1 MLGARV
7 WLTARVSNR
16 GVLAYPAFV
25 RLWLAGTVSWLGTF
39 SFGLALQLLLIET
52 LSADQAAIGF
62 VRSAQWVPALAIGLL
77 AGVLTDRV
85 RRRPVLIAADT
96 VTALATGG
104 IGALALTGLL
114 TVPVLAA
121 LVALVG
127 AASMFYHAAHQS
139 YLPRLVPME
148 LLPVANAR
156 IEQTM
161 TAAEAVGPLVAGA
174 LVRFLSAPVAILLN
188 AVSKAASAL
197 LLASIRVE
205 EPAPQRQPNRHLW
218 RELKE
223 GGSWVYR
230 HRTLAP
236 YAVSLHLWFFF
247 NSAIM
252 TVFVFHVTEVLGLD
266 ALTVGLVL
274 SCAGVS
280 GVIGAGLAPQ
290 AAKRFGLGP
299 VCVAADWLH
308 PLAFLFL
315 LLASPG
321 PTGAALLVI
330 GQLIYGL
337 GAGLKGPLELS
348 YRNAVTPDRLRARM
362 NGTIRS
368 LNWGSIAVA
377 APLAGLAAT
386 VYGNRPVIAVGI
398 VGLVASALI
407 LTLSPFRSAVMPA
420 AYA

>member
-1 MLGARV
+1 MLR
-7 WLTARVSNR
+7 
-16 GVLAYPAFV
+16 YPGFV

-39 SFGLALQLLLIET
+39 TFGLALQLLMIET
-52 LSADQAAIGF
+52 LDADQAAIGF
-62 VRSAQWVPALAIGLL
+62 VRSAQWVPALAIGML
-77 AGVLTDRV
+77 AGVLIDRV

-96 VTALATGG
+96 VTALATGL
-104 IGALALTGLL
+104 IGALALAELL
-114 TVPVLAA
+114 TVPILAG

-139 YLPRLVPME
+139 YLPRLVPTG

-161 TAAEAVGPLVAGA
+161 TAAEAIGPLVAGA
-174 LVRFLSAPVAILLN
+174 LVKFFSAPAAILFN
-188 AVSKAASAL
+188 AASKAVSAV
-197 LLASIRVE
+197 LLATIRVK
-205 EPAPQRQPNRHLW
+205 EPTPERRADRHLG

-223 GGSWVYR
+223 GASWVYR

-236 YAVSLHLWFFF
+236 NAVSLHLWFFF

-252 TVFVFHVTEVLGLD
+252 TIFVFHATEQLGLD

-280 GVIGAGLAPQ
+280 GVVGAGLAPR
-290 AAKRFGLGP
+290 AAERFGLGL
-299 VCVAADWLH
+299 VCVVAEWLN
-308 PLAFLFL
+308 PLAFLLL
-315 LLASPG
+315 LLAPPG
-321 PTGAALLVI
+321 PTGAALLVV
-330 GQLIYGL
+330 GQLVYGL

-362 NGTIRS
+362 NATIRS
-368 LNWGSIAVA
+368 VNWGSIAVS

-386 VYGNRPVIAVGI
+386 MFGNRPVIAVGI
-398 VGLVASALI
+398 AGLVAAALL
-407 LTLSPFRSAVMPA
+407 LTLSPYRSVVMPA
-420 AYA
+420 AYADPPAG

>member
-1 MLGARV
+1 M
-7 WLTARVSNR
+7 SNR
-16 GVLAYPAFV
+16 RVLAYPPFV

-52 LSADQAAIGF
+52 LSADQAAMGF
-62 VRSAQWVPALAIGLL
+62 VRSAQWVPALAVGLL
-77 AGVLTDRV
+77 AGVLTDRM

-96 VTALATGG
+96 VTALATGA

-139 YLPRLVPME
+139 YLPRLVPTN

-161 TAAEAVGPLVAGA
+161 TAAEAIGPLVGGA
-174 LVRFLSAPVAILLN
+174 LVRLLSAPVAILFT
-188 AVSKAASAL
+188 AVSRAASAL
-197 LLASIRVE
+197 LLATIRVE
-205 EPAPQRQPNRHLW
+205 EPAPRRQPDRHLW

-230 HRTLAP
+230 HHTLAP

-252 TVFVFHVTEVLGLD
+252 TVFVFHATEELGLD

-280 GVIGAGLAPQ
+280 GVIGAGLAPR
-290 AAKRFGLGP
+290 AAERFGLGP
-299 VCVAADWLH
+299 VCVVADWLY
-308 PLAFLFL
+308 PPAFLFVL
-315 LLASPG
+315 VASPG
-321 PTGAALLVI
+321 RTGAALLVV
-330 GQLIYGL
+330 GQLVYGL
-337 GAGLKGPLELS
+337 GAGLKGPLDLS

-362 NGTIRS
+362 NGTIRAF
-368 LNWGSIAVA
+368 NWGSIAVA

-386 VYGNRPVIAVGI
+386 TYGNRPVIAVGI
-398 VGLVASALI
+398 GGLMAAALV
-407 LTLSPFRSAVMPA
+407 LTLSPFRRAAMPQ
-420 AYA
+420 AYV

>member
-1 MLGARV
+1 MV
-7 WLTARVSNR
+7 KR
-16 GVLAYPAFV
+16 GVLVYPGFV

-39 SFGLALQLLLIET
+39 TFGLALQLLLIET
-52 LSADQAAIGF
+52 LDADQAAIGF
-62 VRSAQWVPALAIGLL
+62 VRSAQWVPALAIGML
-77 AGVLTDRV
+77 AGVLIDRV

-104 IGALALTGLL
+104 IGALALAGLL
-114 TVPVLAA
+114 TVPVLAG

-139 YLPRLVPME
+139 YLPRLVPTG

-161 TAAEAVGPLVAGA
+161 TAAEAIGPLVAGA
-174 LVRFLSAPVAILLN
+174 LVRFLSAPAAILFN
-188 AVSKAASAL
+188 AVSKAASAV
-197 LLASIRVE
+197 LLATIRVE
-205 EPAPQRQPNRHLW
+205 ETTPQRHPDRHLW

-223 GGSWVYR
+223 GASWVYR

-247 NSAIM
+247 NSGIM
-252 TVFVFHVTEVLGLD
+252 TVFVFHASEELGFD
-266 ALTVGLVL
+266 ALTIGLVL

-280 GVIGAGLAPQ
+280 GVIGAGLAPR
-290 AAKRFGLGP
+290 AAERFGLGP
-299 VCVAADWLH
+299 VCVVAEWLN
-308 PLAFLFL
+308 PLAFLFV
-315 LLASPG
+315 LLAPHG
-321 PTGAALLVI
+321 PTGAALLAI
-330 GQLIYGL
+330 GQLVYGL

-362 NGTIRS
+362 NGTVRS
-368 LNWGSIAVA
+368 VNWGSIAVS

-386 VYGNRPVIAVGI
+386 MFGNRPVIAVGI
-398 VGLVASALI
+398 AGLAAAALL
-407 LTLSPFRSAVMPA
+407 LTLSPFRRVVMPA
-420 AYA
+420 VYADPPFG

>member
-1 MLGARV
+1 MLGVPGLVDCFDVRP
-7 WLTARVSNR
+7 
-16 GVLAYPAFV
+16 GVLSYPAFV
-25 RLWLAGTVSWLGTF
+25 RPWLAGTVSWLGTF
-39 SFGLALQLLLIET
+39 SFGLAVQLLLIET

-62 VRSAQWVPALAIGLL
+62 VRSAQWAPALAIGLL
-77 AGVLTDRV
+77 AGVLTDRL
-85 RRRPVLIAADT
+85 RRRPVLGAADT
-96 VTALATGG
+96 VTALATGC

-114 TVPVLAA
+114 TVPVLAF

-156 IEQTM
+156 IEQAV
-161 TAAEAVGPLVAGA
+161 TAAEAIGPLVGGA
-174 LVRFLSAPVAILLN
+174 LVRFVSAPVAILFN
-188 AVSKAASAL
+188 AISKAGSAV
-197 LLASIRVE
+197 LLARCGWKSPR
-205 EPAPQRQPNRHLW
+205 RSDQPDRHLW
-218 RELKE
+218 RELRE

-252 TVFVFHVTEVLGLD
+252 TIFVFHETEALGLD

-274 SCAGVS
+274 SCAGVG
-280 GVIGAGLAPQ
+280 GVIGAGLAPR
-290 AAKRFGLGP
+290 AAERFGLGP
-299 VCVAADWLH
+299 VCVVADWLH
-308 PLAFLFL
+308 PLAFLL
-315 LLASPG
+315 LVLATPG
-321 PTGAALLVI
+321 PTGAAVLVV

-337 GAGLKGPLELS
+337 GAGLKGPLDMS

-368 LNWGSIAVA
+368 FNWGSIAVA
-377 APLAGLAAT
+377 APLAGLSAT
-386 VYGNRPVIAVGI
+386 MYGNRPVIAVGI
-398 VGLVASALI
+398 VGLVAAALV
-407 LTLSPFRSAVMPA
+407 LTLSPFRGAVMP
-420 AYA
+420 

>member
-1 MLGARV
+1 M
-7 WLTARVSNR
+7 TAGVSNT

-52 LSADQAAIGF
+52 LSADQAAIGL

-85 RRRPVLIAADT
+85 RRRRVLIAADT
-96 VTALATGG
+96 VTALATGA
-104 IGALALTGLL
+104 IGGLALTGLL
-114 TVPVLAA
+114 TVPVLAV

-161 TAAEAVGPLVAGA
+161 TAAEAVGPLVAGVV
-174 LVRFLSAPVAILLN
+174 VRFLSAPVAILVN
-188 AVSKAASAL
+188 AASKAVSAV
-197 LLASIRVE
+197 LLATIRVE
-205 EPAPQRQPNRHLW
+205 EPAPVRAPDRHLW

-230 HRTLAP
+230 HHTLAP

-252 TVFVFHVTEVLGLD
+252 TVLVFHASEVLGLD

-280 GVIGAGLAPQ
+280 GVLGAGLAPR
-290 AAKRFGLGP
+290 AAQRFGLGR
-299 VCVAADWLH
+299 VCVLADWLH

-315 LLASPG
+315 VLAPAG
-321 PTGAALLVI
+321 PSGAALLAV

-337 GAGLKGPLELS
+337 GAGLKGPLDLS

-362 NGTIRS
+362 NGTIRAF
-368 LNWGSIAVA
+368 NWGSIAVA
-377 APLAGLAAT
+377 APLAGVLAAA
-386 VYGNRPVIAVGI
+386 YGNRPVIAVGI
-398 VGLVASALI
+398 LGLAVAAAV
-407 LTLSPFRSAVMPA
+407 LTFSPFRNAEMPA
-420 AYA
+420 EYA

>member
-1 MLGARV
+1 M
-7 WLTARVSNR
+7 SDR

-39 SFGLALQLLLIET
+39 SFGLALQLLLIDT
-52 LSADQAAIGF
+52 LSANQTDIGF
-62 VRSAQWVPALAIGLL
+62 VRSAQWAPALAIGLL
-77 AGVLTDRV
+77 AGVLTDRM

-96 VTALATGG
+96 VTALATGA

-121 LVALVG
+121 LVAIVG

-148 LLPVANAR
+148 LLPVANSR
-156 IEQTM
+156 IEQSM
-161 TAAEAVGPLVAGA
+161 TAAEAVGPLLAGA
-174 LVRFLSAPVAILLN
+174 LVKLFSAPVAILFN
-188 AVSKAASAL
+188 AGSKAASAA
-197 LLASIRVE
+197 LLATMRVE
-205 EPAPQRQPNRHLW
+205 EPTPQRQPDRHLW
-218 RELKE
+218 AELKE

-230 HRTLAP
+230 HRVLAP

-252 TVFVFHVTEVLGLD
+252 TIFVFHATEELGLD

-280 GVIGAGLAPQ
+280 GVVGAGLAPR
-290 AAKRFGLGP
+290 AGERFGLGR
-299 VCVAADWLH
+299 VCVVADWLH

-315 LLASPG
+315 LLAPPG
-321 PTGAALLVI
+321 PTGAAVLVV

-337 GAGLKGPLELS
+337 GAGLKGPLDMS
-348 YRNAVTPDRLRARM
+348 SRNAVTPDRLRARM

-377 APLAGLAAT
+377 APLAGLLAT
-386 VYGNRPVIAVGI
+386 TYGNRPVIAVGI
-398 VGLVASALI
+398 LGLVAAALV
-407 LTLSPFRSAVMPA
+407 LTLSPFRSAVMPTT
-420 AYA
+420 YA

>member
-1 MLGARV
+1 MP
-7 WLTARVSNR
+7 SR

-25 RLWLAGTVSWLGTF
+25 RMWFSDTASSLGAFT
-39 SFGLALQLLLIET
+39 FGLALQLLLIET

-62 VRSAQWVPALAIGLL
+62 VRSAQWLPALAVGLL
-77 AGVLTDRV
+77 AGVLIDRV
-85 RRRPVLIAADT
+85 RRRPVLIAADA
-96 VTALATGG
+96 VTALAAGA

-156 IEQTM
+156 IEQTA
-161 TAAEAVGPLVAGA
+161 TAAEAIGPLVGGV
-174 LVRFLSAPVAILLN
+174 LIKLSSAPVAILFT
-188 AVSKAASAL
+188 AASRAASAA

-205 EPAPQRQPNRHLW
+205 EPAPQRQPDRHLW
-218 RELKE
+218 RELKQ

-230 HRTLAP
+230 HRTLAR
-236 YAVSLHLWFFF
+236 YAVSLHLWFLS

-252 TVFVFHVTEVLGLD
+252 TVFVFHATEVLGLD

-280 GVIGAGLAPQ
+280 GVIGAGLAPR
-290 AAKRFGLGP
+290 AAERFSVGP
-299 VCVAADWLH
+299 VCVVAMWLH
-308 PLAFLFL
+308 PVAFLFL
-315 LLASPG
+315 LFAPPG
-321 PTGAALLVI
+321 FAGAALLVV
-330 GQLIYGL
+330 GQLVNGL
-337 GAGLKGPLELS
+337 GAGLKGPLDLS

-362 NGTIRS
+362 NGTIRAF
-368 LNWGSIAVA
+368 NWGSIAVA
-377 APLAGLAAT
+377 APLAGLTAT
-386 VYGNRPVIAVGI
+386 MYGNRPVIAVGI
-398 VGLVASALI
+398 AGLVAAALV
-407 LTLSPFRSAVMPA
+407 LSLSPFRSARMPA

>member
-1 MLGARV
+1 
-7 WLTARVSNR
+7 
-16 GVLAYPAFV
+16 VLRYPGFV

-39 SFGLALQLLLIET
+39 TFGLALQLLLIET
-52 LSADQAAIGF
+52 LDADQAAIGF
-62 VRSAQWVPALAIGLL
+62 VRSAQWVPALAIGML
-77 AGVLTDRV
+77 AGVLIDRV

-104 IGALALTGLL
+104 IGALALAGLL
-114 TVPVLAA
+114 TVPILAGLA
-121 LVALVG
+121 ALVG

-139 YLPRLVPME
+139 YLPRLVPTG

-174 LVRFLSAPVAILLN
+174 LVRFFSAPAAILFN
-188 AVSKAASAL
+188 AASKAVSAV
-197 LLASIRVE
+197 LLATIRVE
-205 EPAPQRQPNRHLW
+205 EPTPQRHADRHLW

-223 GGSWVYR
+223 GAFWVYR

-236 YAVSLHLWFFF
+236 DAVSLHLWFFF

-252 TVFVFHVTEVLGLD
+252 TIFVFHATEQLGLD

-280 GVIGAGLAPQ
+280 GVVGAGLAPR
-290 AAKRFGLGP
+290 AAERFGLGL
-299 VCVAADWLH
+299 VCVVVEWLN
-308 PLAFLFL
+308 PLAFFL
-315 LLASPG
+315 LLLAPSG
-321 PTGAALLVI
+321 PTGAALLVV
-330 GQLIYGL
+330 GQLVYGL
-337 GAGLKGPLELS
+337 SAGLKGPLELS

-362 NGTIRS
+362 NATIRS
-368 LNWGSIAVA
+368 VNWGSIAVS

-386 VYGNRPVIAVGI
+386 MFGNRPVIAVGI
-398 VGLVASALI
+398 AGLAAAALL
-407 LTLSPFRSAVMPA
+407 LTLSPFRSVVMPTA
-420 AYA
+420 HADPPAG

>member
-1 MLGARV
+1 M
-7 WLTARVSNR
+7 
-16 GVLAYPAFV
+16 LAYPAFV

-39 SFGLALQLLLIET
+39 SFGLAVQLLLIET
-52 LSADQAAIGF
+52 LSADQAAIGL

-77 AGVLTDRV
+77 AGVLADRM
-85 RRRPVLIAADT
+85 RRRPVLVAADT
-96 VTALATGG
+96 VTAVATGA

-127 AASMFYHAAHQS
+127 TASMFYHAAHQS
-139 YLPRLVPME
+139 YLPRLVPMD

-156 IEQTM
+156 IEQAM
-161 TAAEAVGPLVAGA
+161 TAAEAIGPLAGGA
-174 LVRFLSAPVAILLN
+174 LVRLLSAPVAILFT
-188 AVSKAASAL
+188 AASRAL
-197 LLASIRVE
+197 SAVLLATIRVE
-205 EPAPQRQPNRHLW
+205 EPAVQRQPDRHLW

-223 GGSWVYR
+223 GASWVYH

-252 TVFVFHVTEVLGLD
+252 TVFVFHATEELRLD

-280 GVIGAGLAPQ
+280 GVLGAGLAPR
-290 AAKRFGLGP
+290 AAERFGLGP
-299 VCVAADWLH
+299 VCVVADWSH

-315 LLASPG
+315 LLAPPG
-321 PTGAALLVI
+321 PTGAALLVV
-330 GQLIYGL
+330 GQLVYGL
-337 GAGLKGPLELS
+337 GAGLKGPLDLS

-368 LNWGSIAVA
+368 FNWGSIAVA

-386 VYGNRPVIAVGI
+386 TYGNRWVIAVGI
-398 VGLVASALI
+398 VGLTAAALT
-407 LTLSPFRSAVMPA
+407 LTLSPFRTAVMPEA
-420 AYA
+420 GA

>member
-1 MLGARV
+1 M
-7 WLTARVSNR
+7 
-16 GVLAYPAFV
+16 LAYPAFV

-39 SFGLALQLLLIET
+39 TFGLALQLLLIET
-52 LSADQAAIGF
+52 LDADQAAIGL
-62 VRSAQWVPALAIGLL
+62 VRSAQWVPALAIGML
-77 AGVLTDRV
+77 AGVLIDRV
-85 RRRPVLIAADT
+85 RRRPVLVAADT

-114 TVPVLAA
+114 TVPILAG
-121 LVALVG
+121 LVALIG

-139 YLPRLVPME
+139 YLPRLVPTR

-161 TAAEAVGPLVAGA
+161 TAAEAIGPLVAGA
-174 LVRFLSAPVAILLN
+174 LVRFLSAPVAILFN
-188 AVSKAASAL
+188 AVSKAASAV
-197 LLASIRVE
+197 LLATIRVE
-205 EPAPQRQPNRHLW
+205 EPTPERHPDRHVW

-223 GGSWVYR
+223 GASWVYR

-236 YAVSLHLWFFF
+236 DAVSLHLWFFF
-247 NSAIM
+247 NSAVM
-252 TVFVFHVTEVLGLD
+252 TVFVFHATEELGLD
-266 ALTVGLVL
+266 PLTVGLVL

-280 GVIGAGLAPQ
+280 GVIGAGLAPR
-290 AAKRFGLGP
+290 AAERFGLGA
-299 VCVAADWLH
+299 VCVVAEWLN
-308 PLAFLFL
+308 PLAFLFV
-315 LLASPG
+315 LLAPPG
-321 PTGAALLVI
+321 PTGAVLLAV

-368 LNWGSIAVA
+368 VNWGSIAVS

-386 VYGNRPVIAVGI
+386 MFGNRPVIAVGI
-398 VGLVASALI
+398 AGLVAAALL
-407 LTLSPFRSAVMPA
+407 LTLSPFRRVVMPA
-420 AYA
+420 GYADPYAVK

>member
-1 MLGARV
+1 VGEPK
-7 WLTARVSNR
+7 
-16 GVLAYPAFV
+16 VLAYPAFV

-39 SFGLALQLLLIET
+39 TFGLALQLLLIET
-52 LSADQAAIGF
+52 LDADQAAIGL
-62 VRSAQWVPALAIGLL
+62 VRSAQWVPALAIGML
-77 AGVLTDRV
+77 AGVLIDRV

-114 TVPVLAA
+114 TVPVLAG

-139 YLPRLVPME
+139 YLPRLVPTR

-161 TAAEAVGPLVAGA
+161 TAAEAIGPLVAGA
-174 LVRFLSAPVAILLN
+174 LVRFLSAPVAILFN
-188 AVSKAASAL
+188 AVSKAASAV
-197 LLASIRVE
+197 LLATIRVE
-205 EPAPQRQPNRHLW
+205 EPTPERHPDRHVW

-223 GGSWVYR
+223 GASWVYR

-236 YAVSLHLWFFF
+236 DAVSMHLWFFF
-247 NSAIM
+247 NSAVM
-252 TVFVFHVTEVLGLD
+252 TVFVFHATEELGLD

-280 GVIGAGLAPQ
+280 GVIGAGLAPR
-290 AAKRFGLGP
+290 AAERFDLGA
-299 VCVAADWLH
+299 VCVVAEWLN
-308 PLAFLFL
+308 PLAFLFV
-315 LLASPG
+315 LLAPPG
-321 PTGAALLVI
+321 PTGAALLVV
-330 GQLIYGL
+330 GQLVYGL

-368 LNWGSIAVA
+368 FNWGSIAVS

-386 VYGNRPVIAVGI
+386 MFGNRPVIAVGI
-398 VGLVASALI
+398 AGLVAAALL
-407 LTLSPFRSAVMPA
+407 LTLSPFRRVVMPA
-420 AYA
+420 GYADPYAVK

>member
-1 MLGARV
+1 
-7 WLTARVSNR
+7 VSDQ

-52 LSADQAAIGF
+52 LSADQAAIGL
-62 VRSAQWVPALAIGLL
+62 VRSAQWAPALAIGLL

-85 RRRPVLIAADT
+85 RRRPVLIAAEA
-96 VTALATGG
+96 VTALATGA
-104 IGALALTGLL
+104 IAALALSGLL
-114 TVPVLAA
+114 TVPALAA
-121 LVALVG
+121 LVAVVG

-139 YLPRLVPME
+139 YLPRLVPMD
-148 LLPVANAR
+148 LLPTANAR
-156 IEQTM
+156 VEQTM

-174 LVRFLSAPVAILLN
+174 LVRVLSAPIALVVN
-188 AVSKAASAL
+188 AVGKAASAV
-197 LLASIRVE
+197 LLATIRVE
-205 EPAPQRQPNRHLW
+205 EPTPERQPDRHLW

-223 GGSWVYR
+223 GGAWVYR

-252 TVFVFHVTEVLGLD
+252 TVFVFHATDVLGLD
-266 ALTVGLVL
+266 ALAVGLVL

-280 GVIGAGLAPQ
+280 GVAGAGLAPH
-290 AAKRFGLGP
+290 AARRLGLGR
-299 VCVAADWLH
+299 VCVIADWLH

-315 LLASPG
+315 LIAPPG
-321 PTGAALLVI
+321 PTGAALLVV
-330 GQLIYGL
+330 GQLLYGL
-337 GAGLKGPLELS
+337 GAGLKGPLDLS

-377 APLAGLAAT
+377 APLAGLVAT
-386 VYGNRPVIAVGI
+386 AYGNRPVIAVGV
-398 VGLVASALI
+398 VGLAAAALV
-407 LTLSPFRSAVMPA
+407 LTLSPFRNATMPR

>member
-1 MLGARV
+1 M
-7 WLTARVSNR
+7 
-16 GVLAYPAFV
+16 LAYPAFV
-25 RLWLAGTVSWLGTF
+25 RLWLAGTVSWLGMF
-39 SFGLALQLLLIET
+39 SFGLALQLLLIES

-62 VRSAQWVPALAIGLL
+62 VRSAQWAPALAIGLV

-85 RRRPVLIAADT
+85 RRRPVLVAADT
-96 VTALATGG
+96 ATALATGA

-121 LVALVG
+121 LVAVVG

-139 YLPRLVPME
+139 YLPGLVPTA

-156 IEQTM
+156 IEQSM
-161 TAAEAVGPLVAGA
+161 TAAESVSPLLGGA
-174 LVRFLSAPVAILLN
+174 LVRFLSAPVAILFT
-188 AVSKAASAL
+188 AAGKAASAV
-197 LLASIRVE
+197 LLATIRVD
-205 EPAPQRQPNRHLW
+205 EPAPRRQPDRHLW

-223 GGSWVYR
+223 GGRWVYR
-230 HRTLAP
+230 HRALAP
-236 YAVSLHLWFFF
+236 YAVALHLWFLF
-247 NSAIM
+247 NSAVM
-252 TVFVFHVTEVLGLD
+252 TVFVFHATETLGLD

-274 SCAGVS
+274 SCAGVG

-308 PLAFLFL
+308 PPAFLFL
-315 LLASPG
+315 LLAAPG
-321 PTGAALLVI
+321 PTGAALLVV
-330 GQLIYGL
+330 GQLVYGL
-337 GAGLKGPLELS
+337 GAGLKGPLDLS

-368 LNWGSIAVA
+368 FNWGSIAVA

-386 VYGNRPVIAVGI
+386 MYGNRWVIAVGI
-398 VGLVASALI
+398 AGLMAAALI
-407 LTLSPFRSAVMPA
+407 LTLSPFRIAVMPEA
-420 AYA
+420 GA